1 VTFTTTP
8 SIDLPFS
15 ARRNPESNKIETSTR
30 EWIIRFHLGHGDAGA
45 QGLVHQSRFGE
56 AAAYGYPDAPQAE
69 AELAACWFAW
79 LFFVDDYHKEG
90 GSPEEGPR
98 GSAQE
103 WTDLTEAVRA
113 TLESTPPIGPL
124 AGTPLI
130 SALADLCHRFDA
142 RASPTWKRRFARHL
156 MGVMTGGLRDIQLRA
171 GGTPPTLADYIPAR
185 RDASAVLTCFDVI
198 EICAQAE
205 LPDQAYHS
213 PAVQEIILAGADL
226 FSWINDLHSVDKEI
240 ACGIVSN
247 LILVL
252 QHERRLNR
260 EQAFIAARKLID
272 NRVDDLLTAE
282 RRLPELIDTG
292 QLDAA
297 TQAAV
302 YRYVAG
308 IRDCIAGS
316 NQWHAYRTGR
326 YHRPPPS
333 AMPEHDGRAGGAASR
348 RADVRGRPCG

>member
-1 VTFTTTP
+1 MTFPTTP

-15 ARRNPESNKIETSTR
+15 ARRNPESDKIEASTR
-30 EWIIRFHLGHGDAGA
+30 DWIMRFRLGRSDTGT
-45 QGLVHQSRFGE
+45 QGRLQRSRFGE
-56 AAAYGYPDAPQAE
+56 AAAYGYPDAPLSE
-69 AELAACWFAW
+69 AQLAAHWFAW
-79 LFFVDDYHKEG
+79 LFFIDDYH
-90 GSPEEGPR
+90 EEG
-98 GSAQE
+98 SHH
-103 WTDLTEAVRA
+103 DDITEAVREVLDTGRPA
-113 TLESTPPIGPL
+113 GPL

-130 SALADLCHRFDA
+130 TALADLTHRFDA
-142 RASPTWKRRFARHL
+142 LTSPVWQRRFTGHL
-156 MGVMTGGLRDIQLRA
+156 MGVVMGGLRDIELRD
-171 GGTPPTLADYIPAR
+171 GGIPLPLAEYIPLR

-205 LPDQAYHS
+205 LPDQVYHS

-260 EQAFIAARKLID
+260 EQAFIAARQLIND
-272 NRVDDLLTAE
+272 RVDNLLTAE

-297 TQAAV
+297 TRDAV

-308 IRDCIAGS
+308 IRDCVAGS
-316 NQWHAYRTGR
+316 NQWHAHGTGR
-326 YHRPPPS
+326 YHRP
-333 AMPEHDGRAGGAASR
+333 AAEHDGRAGGAASR
-348 RADVRGRPCG
+348 RADVRSRPCGG